1 MFRYICQRLLSISLI
16 SVVLPGCSGGT
27 TVVRGKL
34 VMDGT
39 PYQLAANEQVL
50 LSFETIAGPE
60 RSFAG
65 LVKADGSF
73 TVVGIDGNG
82 VPPGRYR
89 ITIRSLQYGAGAEPD
104 SGDKFEGLFS
114 DRDSP
119 LTCEVKRGAPV
130 TIDLAQKT
138 VTGG

>member
-1 MFRYICQRLLSISLI
+1 MIRHPSNRLLWIGLVALI
-16 SVVLPGCSGGT
+16 FTGCSGGM

-50 LSFETIAGPE
+50 LSFETVE
-60 RSFAG
+60 RSFSG

-73 TVVGIDGNG
+73 TVSGLDGNG
-82 VPPGRYR
+82 IPPGNYR

-104 SGDKFEGLFS
+104 SGDKFEDLFS
-114 DRDSP
+114 GPDSP
-119 LTCEVKRGAPV
+119 LTCEVRRGTPV